1 MDFRLTKQHRL
12 LSAGDFS
19 AVFEGA
25 KLKAG
30 APQLLLLGLITD
42 REHARLGLVISKKN
56 VGDAVARNRVK
67 RLCREVFRHQCAG
80 LPGIDI
86 VVLARPGLAMMDN
99 AGSAALLGQL
109 LDTLATQHKRR
120 MAPSMKVPSNKIP
133 ANSAG
138 TTHADNSV
146 P

>member
-1 MDFRLTKQHRL
+1 MNLRLTKQHRL
-12 LSAGDFS
+12 LNPGDFS

-30 APQLLLLGLITD
+30 SQQLLLLGLITD

-67 RLCREVFRHQCAG
+67 RLCREVFRHQSAG

-86 VVLARPGLAMMDN
+86 VVLARPGLAAIDN
-99 AGSAALLGQL
+99 AGITALLQQL
-109 LDTLATQHKRR
+109 LDTLVTQHNRR
-120 MAPSMKVPSNKIP
+120 R
-133 ANSAG
+133 ANAKSAG
-138 TTHADNSV
+138 TTDADKRV
-146 P
+146 Q

>member
-1 MDFRLTKQHRL
+1 MNFKLTKQHRL

-86 VVLARPGLAMMDN
+86 VVLARPGLAMINN
-99 AGSAALLGQL
+99 ADIAALLGRL
-109 LDTLATQHKRR
+109 LDTLATQHRR
-120 MAPSMKVPSNKIP
+120 RKVPTDNVRSDKVP
-133 ANSAG
+133 AYSAG
-138 TTHADNSV
+138 TTHADDSV
-146 P
+146 Q